1 MRNILEME
9 NISISFGG
17 VEVLHDVSFN
27 VRRGEIHSLIGEN
40 GAGKSTLMKIISGVY
55 IPDRGTIRKDG
66 AQIRFHG
73 PLDAFAHKIGIVH
86 QELSIAG
93 NLTVAQNLSL
103 IHI

>member
-55 IPDRGTIRKDG
+55 IPDRGTIRKD
-66 AQIRFHG
+66 IRTALKSGF
-73 PLDAFAHKIGIVH
+73 
-86 QELSIAG
+86 
-93 NLTVAQNLSL
+93 TVLWMRLPTKLASFIRN
-103 IHI
+103 